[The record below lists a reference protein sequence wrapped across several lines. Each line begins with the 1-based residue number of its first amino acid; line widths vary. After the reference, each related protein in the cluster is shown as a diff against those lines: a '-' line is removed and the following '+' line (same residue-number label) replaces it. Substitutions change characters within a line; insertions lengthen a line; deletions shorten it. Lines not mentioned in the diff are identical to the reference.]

1 MRLSKAGTAPKK
13 KNKAGTAP
21 KKKKLSE
28 AGKLVLVYLFACKRD
43 CIDMG

>member
-1 MRLSKAGTAPKK
+1 MRLSKAGTASKK

-28 AGKLVLVYLFACKRD
+28 AGKVVLVYLFCL
-43 CIDMG
+43 